1 MKKIFNILLAVLIA
15 PTCLWG
21 QANFVPKTDGTKYYI
36 LIYDGVKNDKIVD
49 LRSSAA
55 WNENVTFSDFF
66 SGVSS
71 QLFRFYPAANHPGYY
86 IVNNTSLKEKSYL
99 MSWSWNAYFEEQV
112 GGKEGNET
120 RDPEFWY
127 TFKHGFD
134 GWQRFE
140 TFEKPKG
147 NNGIDYTPG
156 ADAFMFDA
164 AKKAANFKVKSADIT
179 SENGAFKAYKFVEFD
194 PVQLFHE
201 TIVRGRTVYTN
212 NANINANARLNLL
225 TELEKAAAV
234 RVFGADGE
242 FVKAQARI
250 DSVLKNFNTLVELNA
265 SVTDAK
271 TFIDASTAS
280 AEVKTSFNALIAR
293 AEAALNAA
301 NVNYQT
307 VSAYKSDLASAKD
320 LVNSIIAGTGYVSN
334 IPGTADARLKTG
346 VQVGITSGKNAL
358 ANEQGN
364 AALYNGSISL
374 IGKDTV
380 LCNEIQIAQALVAKT
395 VEFDEAKAALNA
407 NIETAIGVLTNT
419 ASTATDIDN
428 AIKKL
433 QKDIVAFNAALEA
446 GDTMVKIKNPD
457 FTTDFSNWSSIT
469 TNGAI
474 YRSGQG
480 VDASQALTLW
490 SGGAYQSITTQ
501 SIKGLP
507 KGKYVITVMAN
518 VSSDNDIA
526 FFAINGVDSV
536 KLPLTT
542 DGGGLK
548 KRTIQIEVVN
558 DSIKFGIK
566 GNTSDNGI
574 PAGQWAVIDNFE
586 VKWLSKTSIQNPSFD
601 SNNLNSWT
609 NASTPAGAVYP
620 SAQGVD
626 NSPAM
631 TIWSGSAYNLKVT
644 QNLNLA
650 NGLYQISAKA
660 TLSSDNHIALFA
672 YNGTDSA
679 KLPLT
684 ADGGAKMVKR
694 KIQIKVING
703 MLEFGIKGAGSENGV
718 PSGQWGVFDDF
729 EVVRLPDVEVVNANF
744 SDNLTGWTIAGT
756 TGTAYIENK
765 GVDGSKSVT
774 YWSGSDYNISTS
786 QILSGLSKGEY
797 ELSAMA
803 MISDA
808 ASASFKLFATSG
820 TEDKDV
826 LMPHLGWVLS
836 KYKVTGV
843 VTDGTLTIG
852 VKGSGT
858 SNAVPANHWIVF
870 DNFEIK
876 MKSIVP
882 EYGSTVWNTPAI
894 VIEEDQPVEPSSQ
907 AKKHSIE
914 YRMIKNVQEV
924 IANENIVTINVY
936 NILGI
941 KLTELKPN
949 NTSAGISLEKGLYI
963 LQVSTQSGIT
973 DVKKIVVQ

>member
-1 MKKIFNILLAVLIA
+1 MKKILYILIAILIA

-36 LIYDGVKNDKIVD
+36 LIYDGVNNDKVVD
-49 LRSSAA
+49 LRTSAA

-66 SGVSS
+66 SGASS

-86 IVNNTSLKEKSYL
+86 IVNNTSLKEKHYL

-127 TFKHGFD
+127 TFKHAFD

-147 NNGIDYTPG
+147 NNGVDYTPG
-156 ADAFMFDA
+156 ADAFMFDV

-179 SENGAFKAYKFVEFD
+179 SANGAFKAYKFVEFD

-201 TIVRGRTVYTN
+201 TIVRGRAVYDN
-212 NANINANARLNLL
+212 NASINASARLNLL
-225 TELEKAAAV
+225 TELEKAGAV
-234 RVFGADGE
+234 RVFGADSE
-242 FVKAQARI
+242 FISAQARI

-271 TFIDASTAS
+271 AFIAASTAS
-280 AEVKTSFNALIAR
+280 TEVKTSFNALILR

-301 NVNYQT
+301 EINYQMVAT
-307 VSAYKSDLASAKD
+307 YKGDLTAAKN
-320 LVNSIIAGTGYVSN
+320 LVNSIIAGTDYAGK
-334 IPGTADARLKTG
+334 IPGTADSRLMTG
-346 VQVGITSGKNAL
+346 VQVGITNGKTSL

-364 AALYNGSISL
+364 AALYNGSINL

-380 LCNEIQIAQALVAKT
+380 LCNEILKAQALVAKT
-395 VEFDEAKAALNA
+395 VEFEDAKSILNA

-419 ASTATDIDN
+419 ASTATDVDN

-433 QKDIVAFNAALEA
+433 QKDIIAFNAALEA
-446 GDTMVKIKNPD
+446 GDTIVKIKNPD

-469 TNGAI
+469 TSGAI
-474 YRSGQG
+474 YRSAQG
-480 VDASQALTLW
+480 VDGSQAMTLW

-536 KLPLTT
+536 KLPLTK

-548 KRTIQIEVVN
+548 KRTIQIDVVN

-566 GNTSDNGI
+566 GNTSENWI

-586 VKWLSKTSIQNPSFD
+586 VKWLSKTTIQNPSFD
-601 SNNLNSWT
+601 ANNLNGWT
-609 NASTPAGAVYP
+609 NGSTPAGAVYP

-631 TIWSGSAYNLKVT
+631 TMWSGSAYNLKVT

-650 NGLYQISAKA
+650 NGLYQVSTKA

-694 KIQIKVING
+694 KIQIKVTNG
-703 MLEFGIKGAGSENGV
+703 TLEFGIKGTGADNQV
-718 PSGQWGVFDDF
+718 PAGQWGVFDDF

-744 SDNLTGWTIAGT
+744 SNDLTGWTIAGT
-756 TGTAYIENK
+756 TGAAYIENK

-774 YWSGSDYNISTS
+774 YWNGSDYNISTS
-786 QILSGLSKGEY
+786 QILSSLSQGEY

-803 MISDA
+803 MVSDA
-808 ASASFKLFATSG
+808 AGASF
-820 TEDKDV
+820 
-826 LMPHLGWVLS
+826 
-836 KYKVTGV
+836 
-843 VTDGTLTIG
+843 
-852 VKGSGT
+852 
-858 SNAVPANHWIVF
+858 
-870 DNFEIK
+870 NFSLLAEPKTK
-876 MKSIVP
+876 MF
-882 EYGSTVWNTPAI
+882 
-894 VIEEDQPVEPSSQ
+894 
-907 AKKHSIE
+907 
-914 YRMIKNVQEV
+914 
-924 IANENIVTINVY
+924 
-936 NILGI
+936 
-941 KLTELKPN
+941 
-949 NTSAGISLEKGLYI
+949 
-963 LQVSTQSGIT
+963 
-973 DVKKIVVQ
+973 